1 MEQGGHLVGG
11 IGSGLGGTLN
21 ELDFVTLGSVDE
33 SNSAAIR
40 FHVRAIGIGHAVC
53 AEMFFK
59 FSETI
64 DLESEMREIGLDL
77 NRAAGWE
84 MANLNFLLAFGS
96 FEENELGAA
105 RRFVAARFG
114 QAENIFI
121 KGDRFFEVAHAIAC
135 VQKFFNRAHPGEG

>member
-1 MEQGGHLVGG
+1 MLVGG
-11 IGSGLGGTLN
+11 VGSGLGGALDQF
-21 ELDFVTLGSVDE
+21 DFVTLRSVDE
-33 SNSAAIR
+33 SDSASIC
-40 FHVRAIGIGHAVC
+40 FHVGAIGIGHAVC
-53 AEMFFK
+53 AEVLFK
-59 FSETI
+59 FSETL
-64 DLESEMREIGLDL
+64 DLESKMSEIGLDL

-121 KGDRFFEVAHAIAC
+121 KGDRFFEVAYAIAC
-135 VQKFFNRAHPGEG
+135 VQKFFNRAHPEEG

>member
-1 MEQGGHLVGG
+1 MLVGG
-11 IGSGLGGTLN
+11 VGSGLGGTLN
-21 ELDFVTLGSVDE
+21 ELNLVTLGRVNE
-33 SNSAAIR
+33 SDSASIR
-40 FHVRAIGIGHAVC
+40 FHVGSIGVGHAVR
-53 AEMFFK
+53 AKMFFE

-64 DLESEMREIGLDL
+64 DLESKMREIGLDL

-96 FEENELGAA
+96 FEENEFGAA

-135 VQKFFNRAHPGEG
+135 VQKFFNRAHPGEE